1 MKKGLLFLLTALLLA
16 TFLTAC
22 AQIQPYN
29 GRYSNVSTT
38 RNGYVNG
45 TNSYVNGATGYEN
58 SYYNGAN
65 GYVNGY
71 QGGTA
76 TRYQA
81 DYDVRQTRPYA
92 SDAAVR

>member
-1 MKKGLLFLLTALLLA
+1 MKKGLLFLLAALLLA

-45 TNSYVNGATGYEN
+45 TNSYVNGATGYVN
-58 SYYNGAN
+58 DAN

>member
-45 TNSYVNGATGYEN
+45 TNSYVNRTTGYV
-58 SYYNGAN
+58 NGAN

-81 DYDVRQTRPYA
+81 DYDVRQTHPYA

>member
-45 TNSYVNGATGYEN
+45 TNSYVNRITGYV
-58 SYYNGAN
+58 NGAN